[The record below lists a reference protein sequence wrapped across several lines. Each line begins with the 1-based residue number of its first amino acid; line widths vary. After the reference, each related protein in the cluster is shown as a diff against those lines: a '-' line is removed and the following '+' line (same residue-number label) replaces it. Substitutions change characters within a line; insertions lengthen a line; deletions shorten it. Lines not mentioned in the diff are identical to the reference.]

1 MLIPILLILTS
12 TAASLV
18 EGVVIKKYNT
28 KHTGGGFLFTG
39 IVSLFS
45 MLFFVVTDKNG
56 FDFRTGVFVY
66 GIISGIM
73 YCSASVYTY
82 IALECGSF
90 AMTMLILSYTILFS
104 IVYGIAFLGE
114 KATAFTYIGFALLML
129 SIYFMNGKNVGKR
142 KVTAKW
148 IAAML
153 ISFVGCGGYGIIQRM
168 QQIHYNDACTNEYM
182 IVTLGFSAIVLIVI
196 GAVRE
201 RGGIGAF
208 IKIGGLYAAG
218 AGVSNGATN
227 FFALVLNTLIPI
239 SIAAPMRSGAKI
251 VISFL
256 VSVLIFRERFEKRQL
271 AGLILGAL
279 ALIFLNL

>member
-1 MLIPILLILTS
+1 MLIPILLILIS

-28 KHTGGGFLFTG
+28 KHTGGDFLFTG

-104 IVYGIAFLGE
+104 IVYGIAFLGR
-114 KATAFTYIGFALLML
+114 FRGL
-129 SIYFMNGKNVGKR
+129 
-142 KVTAKW
+142 
-148 IAAML
+148 
-153 ISFVGCGGYGIIQRM
+153 
-168 QQIHYNDACTNEYM
+168 AC
-182 IVTLGFSAIVLIVI
+182 
-196 GAVRE
+196 
-201 RGGIGAF
+201 
-208 IKIGGLYAAG
+208 
-218 AGVSNGATN
+218 
-227 FFALVLNTLIPI
+227 
-239 SIAAPMRSGAKI
+239 
-251 VISFL
+251 
-256 VSVLIFRERFEKRQL
+256 
-271 AGLILGAL
+271 
-279 ALIFLNL
+279 